1 MIRSNQPEGP
11 LGSQPSDE
19 AGFYLSWLGRLAAE
33 IGSVVGGQLLQVS
46 DDRLAGEL
54 GHWPELSA
62 AEPLPPEAHRLA
74 QEAVTER
81 EGRFAPL
88 QPASTPGRAGRE
100 AWLLAYPVFSAG
112 EVQAVVVLQLALDS
126 AAGLQRAMQ
135 QLQWGSAWVALQ
147 LRTASPDP
155 AAAAAL
161 DLLATLLERDTPDL
175 AALALVQALARQA
188 GTGRVSLGWSEDGDG
203 QHRVKLAAISDVTE
217 FDARMNEVRLIE
229 AAMRE
234 AILAGATV
242 SCLSGPA
249 AGEHWPAHQAL
260 RRGGGGPRI
269 ETYPLF
275 ANQRAIGAVCVESD
289 GELAPQQASQR
300 DSMLALSAAVL
311 QLQRQAR
318 FSAWTRLLVFVR
330 GQLQAFFGPE
340 AYRRKTAVAVVA
352 LLALF
357 FAFKEGDYRLTAEAQ
372 LEPDFQRVLTV
383 PNNGYLAEARVRP
396 GDEVKQG
403 DLLVLLDD
411 RELSLERTRWLT
423 ERDKLQKKLQEAVA
437 GYERASVNILASQL
451 EQTEAQLELVQNQL
465 DRIEIKA
472 PFDGLI
478 VSGDPAQRL
487 GAVLQKG
494 DALYQIAPRNAY
506 RVLVRIPEARIAD
519 LAVGMQGRLQLNSVP
534 GLELQIELSRIHPFT
549 EHRDGASYFPVE
561 AVLQGDS
568 KLLRPGM
575 QGIAGLDVGRR
586 NLLAIWTRALTD
598 WLRLR
603 WWSIAG

>member
-1 MIRSNQPEGP
+1 MIQS
-11 LGSQPSDE
+11 SQPRKSEGSAPGDE
-19 AGFYLSWLGRLAAE
+19 STFYPSWLGRLAAE
-33 IGSVVGGQLLQVS
+33 IGSAVGGQILRVS
-46 DDRLAGEL
+46 DGRVSGEL
-54 GHWPELSA
+54 GRWPDLSA
-62 AEPLPPEAHRLA
+62 EEPLPPEAGRLA
-74 QEAVTER
+74 QEAVTDR

-88 QPASTPGRAGRE
+88 QLASTDEKAGRE
-100 AWLLAYPVFSAG
+100 AWLLAYPVLSAG
-112 EVQAVVVLQLALDS
+112 AAQAVVVLQLALDS

-135 QLQWGSAWVALQ
+135 QLQWGSAWIALQ
-147 LRTASPDP
+147 LRSASPGL
-155 AAAAAL
+155 AAGEAL

-175 AALALVQALARQA
+175 AATALVQALARHP
-188 GTGRVSLGWSEDGDG
+188 GTGRVSLGWSDAGDG
-203 QHRVKLAAISDVTE
+203 QQRVKLAAISDVTE

-242 SCLSGPA
+242 SCLSGHV
-249 AGEHWPAHQAL
+249 AGEHWPAHEAL
-260 RRGGGGPRI
+260 LRGGGGPRI

-275 ANQRAIGAVCVESD
+275 VRQLAIGAVCVESD
-289 GELAPQQASQR
+289 REVEPKDVAQR
-300 DSMLALSAAVL
+300 ESTLALSAAVL
-311 QLQRQAR
+311 QLQRQAK
-318 FSAWTRLLVFVR
+318 FSAGRRLLASVR
-330 GQLQAFFGPE
+330 AQLQAFWGPE
-340 AYRRKTAVAVVA
+340 AYRHKTAAAVVA
-352 LLALF
+352 MLALF
-357 FAFKEGDYRLTAEAQ
+357 FAFKQGDYRLTAEAQ
-372 LEPDFQRVLTV
+372 LEPDYQRVLTV

-403 DLLVLLDD
+403 DVLVLLDD

-437 GYERASVNILASQL
+437 GYERASVNILTSQL
-451 EQTEAQLELVQNQL
+451 EQTAAQLELVQNQL
-465 DRIEIKA
+465 DRIEIRA

-494 DALYQIAPRNAY
+494 DAIYQIAPRNAY
-506 RVLVRIPEARIAD
+506 RVLVRVPEARIAD
-519 LAVGMQGRLQLNSVP
+519 LAVGMKGRLQLNSVP
-534 GLELQIELSRIHPFT
+534 GLDLQIELSRIHPFT
-549 EHRDGASYFPVE
+549 ERRDGASYFPVE
-561 AVLQGDS
+561 AVLRGD
-568 KLLRPGM
+568 LTQLRPGM

>member
-1 MIRSNQPEGP
+1 MIQS
-11 LGSQPSDE
+11 SQPRKSEGSAPGDE
-19 AGFYLSWLGRLAAE
+19 STFYPSWLGRLAAE
-33 IGSVVGGQLLQVS
+33 IGSAVGGQILRVS
-46 DDRLAGEL
+46 DGRVSGEL
-54 GHWPELSA
+54 GRWPDLSA
-62 AEPLPPEAHRLA
+62 EEPLPPEAGRLA
-74 QEAVTER
+74 QEAVTDR

-88 QPASTPGRAGRE
+88 ARAATDGKAGRE
-100 AWLLAYPVFSAG
+100 AWLLAYPVLSAG
-112 EVQAVVVLQLALDS
+112 EAQAVVVLQLALDS

-135 QLQWGSAWVALQ
+135 QLQWGSAWIALQ
-147 LRTASPDP
+147 LRSASPGL
-155 AAAAAL
+155 AAGEAL

-175 AALALVQALARQA
+175 AATALVQALARHA
-188 GTGRVSLGWSEDGDG
+188 GTGRVSLGWSDAGAG
-203 QHRVKLAAISDVTE
+203 QQRVKLAAISDVAE

-242 SCLSGPA
+242 SCLSGHV
-249 AGEHWPAHQAL
+249 AGEHWPAHEAL
-260 RRGGGGPRI
+260 LRGGGGPRI

-275 ANQRAIGAVCVESD
+275 VRQLAIGAVCVESD
-289 GELAPQQASQR
+289 REVEPKDVAQR
-300 DSMLALSAAVL
+300 ESTLALSAAVL
-311 QLQRQAR
+311 QLQRQAK
-318 FSAWTRLLVFVR
+318 FSAGRRLLASVR
-330 GQLQAFFGPE
+330 AQLQAFWGPE
-340 AYRRKTAVAVVA
+340 AYRHKTAAAVVA
-352 LLALF
+352 MLALF
-357 FAFKEGDYRLTAEAQ
+357 FAFKQGDYRLTAEAQ
-372 LEPDFQRVLTV
+372 LEPDYQRVLTV

-403 DLLVLLDD
+403 DVLVLLDD

-437 GYERASVNILASQL
+437 GYERASVNILTSQL
-451 EQTEAQLELVQNQL
+451 EQTAAQLELVQNQL
-465 DRIEIKA
+465 DRIEIRA

-494 DALYQIAPRNAY
+494 DAIYQIAPRNAY
-506 RVLVRIPEARIAD
+506 RVLVRVPEARIAD
-519 LAVGMQGRLQLNSVP
+519 LAVGMKGRLQLNSVP
-534 GLELQIELSRIHPFT
+534 GLDLQIELSRIHPFT
-549 EHRDGASYFPVE
+549 ERRDGASYFPVE
-561 AVLQGDS
+561 AVLRGD
-568 KLLRPGM
+568 LTQLRPGM

>member
-1 MIRSNQPEGP
+1 MIQSSQPRVPAGK
-11 LGSQPSDE
+11 QPSDE
-19 AGFYLSWLGRLAAE
+19 SSFYPSWLGRLAAE
-33 IGSVVGGQLLQVS
+33 IGSVVAGQLLRVS
-46 DDRLAGEL
+46 DGRVAGEL
-54 GHWPELSA
+54 GHWPEPSA
-62 AEPLPPEAHRLA
+62 TEPLPPEANRLA

-81 EGRFAPL
+81 EGRFAPIQL
-88 QPASTPGRAGRE
+88 AFSQDGTGHE
-100 AWLLAYPVFSAG
+100 AWLLAYPVLSAG
-112 EVQAVVVLQLALDS
+112 EALAVVVLQLAPDS

-147 LRTASPDP
+147 LRSASPDL
-155 AAAAAL
+155 AAGVAL
-161 DLLATLLERDTPDL
+161 DLLATLLDRDTPDL
-175 AALALVQALARQA
+175 AATTLVQALSRHARA
-188 GTGRVSLGWSEDGDG
+188 RRVSLGWSDAGDG
-203 QHRVKLAAISDVTE
+203 QQRVKLAAISDVTE

-242 SCLSGPA
+242 SCLSEHA
-249 AGEHWPAHQAL
+249 AGEHWPAHEAL

-275 ANQRAIGAVCVESD
+275 AKQRAIGAVCVEYD
-289 GELAPQQASQR
+289 GEVEPADVAQR
-300 DSMLALSAAVL
+300 ESTLALSAAVL
-311 QLQRQAR
+311 QLQRQAK
-318 FSAWTRLLVFVR
+318 FSAGRRLLASVR
-330 GQLQAFFGPE
+330 GQLRAFLGPE
-340 AYRRKTAVAVVA
+340 AYRRKTAVSVVA
-352 LLALF
+352 MLALF
-357 FAFKEGDYRLTAEAQ
+357 FAFKQGDYRITAEAH
-372 LEPDFQRVLTV
+372 LEPDYQRVLTV

-403 DLLVLLDD
+403 DVLVLLDD

-451 EQTEAQLELVQNQL
+451 EQTAAQLELVQNQL
-465 DRIEIKA
+465 DRIEIRA

-494 DALYQIAPRNAY
+494 DAIYQIAPRNAY
-506 RVLVRIPEARIAD
+506 RVLVRVPEARIAD
-519 LAVGMQGRLQLNSVP
+519 LAVGMKGRLQLNSVP
-534 GLELQIELSRIHPFT
+534 GLDLQIELSRIHPFT
-549 EHRDGASYFPVE
+549 ERRDGASYFPVE
-561 AVLQGDS
+561 AMLQGD
-568 KLLRPGM
+568 LQQLRPGM
-575 QGIAGLDVGRR
+575 QGIAGIDVGRR

>member
-1 MIRSNQPEGP
+1 MIPS
-11 LGSQPSDE
+11 SQPRKSAGSESGDE
-19 AGFYLSWLGRLAAE
+19 STFYPSWLGRLAAE
-33 IGSVVGGQLLQVS
+33 IGSAVGGQILRVS
-46 DDRLAGEL
+46 DGRVSGEL
-54 GHWPELSA
+54 GRWPDLSA
-62 AEPLPPEAHRLA
+62 EEPLPPEAGRLA
-74 QEAVTER
+74 QEAVTDR

-88 QPASTPGRAGRE
+88 ARAATDGKAGRE
-100 AWLLAYPVFSAG
+100 AWLLAYPVLSAG
-112 EVQAVVVLQLALDS
+112 EAQAVVVLQLALDS

-135 QLQWGSAWVALQ
+135 QLQWGSAWIALQ
-147 LRTASPDP
+147 LRTASPGL
-155 AAAAAL
+155 AAGEAL

-175 AALALVQALARQA
+175 AATALVQALARHA
-188 GTGRVSLGWSEDGDG
+188 GTGRVSLGWSDAGAG
-203 QHRVKLAAISDVTE
+203 QQRVKLAAISDVAE

-242 SCLSGPA
+242 SCLSGHV
-249 AGEHWPAHQAL
+249 AGEHWPAHEAL
-260 RRGGGGPRI
+260 LRGGGGPRI

-275 ANQRAIGAVCVESD
+275 ARQLAIGAVCVESD
-289 GELAPQQASQR
+289 REVEPKDVAQR
-300 DSMLALSAAVL
+300 ESTLALSAAVL
-311 QLQRQAR
+311 QLQRQAK
-318 FSAWTRLLVFVR
+318 FSAGRRLLASVR
-330 GQLQAFFGPE
+330 AQLQAFFGPE
-340 AYRRKTAVAVVA
+340 AYRHKTAVSVVA
-352 LLALF
+352 MLALF
-357 FAFKEGDYRLTAEAQ
+357 FAFKQGDYRLTAEAQ
-372 LEPDFQRVLTV
+372 LEPDYQRVLTV

-403 DLLVLLDD
+403 DVLVLLDD

-437 GYERASVNILASQL
+437 GYERASVNILTSQL
-451 EQTEAQLELVQNQL
+451 EQTAAQLELVQNQL
-465 DRIEIKA
+465 DRIEIRA

-494 DALYQIAPRNAY
+494 DAIYQIAPRNAY
-506 RVLVRIPEARIAD
+506 RVLVRVPEARIAD
-519 LAVGMQGRLQLNSVP
+519 LAVGMKGRLQLNSVP
-534 GLELQIELSRIHPFT
+534 GLDLQIELSRIHPFT
-549 EHRDGASYFPVE
+549 ERRDGASYFPVE
-561 AVLQGDS
+561 AVLRGD
-568 KLLRPGM
+568 LTQLRPGM